1 MTSRRLILPA
11 LAVLAAAA
19 VAGCGSSDKKKTTSS
34 QASAPTPAPTT
45 STPAATTAVGQTVKL
60 SADPTGKLAFVP
72 KELSVSKPGTITLV
86 MTNPSSSGIPHGIAI
101 EGNGVDK
108 DGKVVQPGGTSTV
121 TVSLKKAGKYEL
133 YCPFD
138 SHKAQGM
145 TGDLTVGSA
154 KAASA
159 KPAAKSSSSGSSND
173 SSGGGSSSGGSS
185 SGGSSSSGSGSDS
198 GGGGGSGG
206 GY

>member
-1 MTSRRLILPA
+1 
-11 LAVLAAAA
+11 VLAAAV
-19 VAGCGSSDKKKTTSS
+19 VAGCGSSNKKKTTSS
-34 QASAPTPAPTT
+34 QASATT
-45 STPAATTAVGQTVKL
+45 TTPAATTGVGQTLRL

-72 KELSVSKPGTITLV
+72 KTLSVSKPGTITLV

-101 EGNGVDK
+101 EGNGIDK

-121 TVSLKKAGKYEL
+121 TVTLKKAGKYEF

-145 TGDLTVGSA
+145 TGDLTAGGA
-154 KAASA
+154 TAASA
-159 KPAAKSSSSGSSND
+159 KPAATSSSAGSSSG

-185 SGGSSSSGSGSDS
+185 
-198 GGGGGSGG
+198 GGGSGG
-206 GY
+206 DSGGSYSGGY

>member
-19 VAGCGSSDKKKTTSS
+19 VAGCGSSSKKTTSS
-34 QASAPTPAPTT
+34 QASLPVGSADSLTVCPTPVV
-45 STPAATTAVGQTVKL
+45 AAGVVVG
-60 SADPTGKLAFVP
+60 AGAGKLAFVP
-72 KELSVSKPGTITLV
+72 KTLSVSKPGTITLV
-86 MTNPSSSGIPHGIAI
+86 MTNPSSSGITHGIAI
-101 EGNGVDK
+101 QGNGVDK

-121 TVSLKKAGKYEL
+121 TVTLKKAGKYQL

-145 TGDLTVGSA
+145 TGDLTVGGA

-159 KPAAKSSSSGSSND
+159 KPAAQSSGSGSSSG
-173 SSGGGSSSGGSS
+173 SSGGGSSGGGSS
-185 SGGSSSSGSGSDS
+185 
-198 GGGGGSGG
+198 GGGSG
-206 GY
+206 Y

>member
-19 VAGCGSSDKKKTTSS
+19 VAGCGSSDKKKTTS
-34 QASAPTPAPTT
+34 APAAAPT
-45 STPAATTAVGQTVKL
+45 STPAATGAVGQTLKL

-86 MTNPSSSGIPHGIAI
+86 LTNPSSSGIPHAIAI
-101 EGNGVDK
+101 EGNGIDK

-121 TVSLKKAGKYEL
+121 TVSLTKAGKYEL
-133 YCPFD
+133 YCPVD

-145 TGDLTVGSA
+145 TGDLTVGGA
-154 KAASA
+154 KPASA
-159 KPAAKSSSSGSSND
+159 KPAATSTDSGSS
-173 SSGGGSSSGGSS
+173 
-185 SGGSSSSGSGSDS
+185 
-198 GGGGGSGG
+198 GGGSGG

>member
-19 VAGCGSSDKKKTTSS
+19 VAGCGSSTKKKTTSS
-34 QASAPTPAPTT
+34 QASA
-45 STPAATTAVGQTVKL
+45 PAATTAVGQTVKL
-60 SADPTGKLAFVP
+60 AADPTGKLAFVP

-101 EGNGVDK
+101 EGNGIDK

-121 TVSLKKAGKYEL
+121 TVTLKKAGKYEL

-145 TGDLTVGSA
+145 TANLTVSGA
-154 KAASA
+154 KTASA
-159 KPAAKSSSSGSSND
+159 KPAAKSSSSGASNG
-173 SSGGGSSSGGSS
+173 SSGSGSSSGGSS
-185 SGGSSSSGSGSDS
+185 
-198 GGGGGSGG
+198 GGGGGSG
-206 GY
+206 Y

>member
-1 MTSRRLILPA
+1 MTSRRFILPA

-19 VAGCGSSDKKKTTSS
+19 VAGCGSSSKKKTTSS
-34 QASAPTPAPTT
+34 QASAPAPAPTT
-45 STPAATTAVGQTVKL
+45 TPPATTGVGQTLRL

-72 KELSVSKPGTITLV
+72 KTLSVSKPGTITLV

-101 EGNGVDK
+101 EGNGIDK

-121 TVSLKKAGKYEL
+121 TVTLKKAGKYEF

-145 TGDLTVGSA
+145 TGDLTAAGA
-154 KAASA
+154 KAAST
-159 KPAAKSSSSGSSND
+159 KPAAQSSSSGASGGSSSGG

-185 SGGSSSSGSGSDS
+185 
-198 GGGGGSGG
+198 GGGGG
-206 GY
+206 Y

>member
-45 STPAATTAVGQTVKL
+45 TPAATTAVGQTVKL

-121 TVSLKKAGKYEL
+121 RVTLKKAGKYEL

-145 TGDLTVGSA
+145 TGDLTVGGA

-159 KPAAKSSSSGSSND
+159 KPAAKSSSSGASND
-173 SSGGGSSSGGSS
+173 SSGGGSSSGGS
-185 SGGSSSSGSGSDS
+185 GSDS
-198 GGGGGSGG
+198 GGSSG
-206 GY
+206 Y

>member
-11 LAVLAAAA
+11 LAVLVAAA
-19 VAGCGSSDKKKTTSS
+19 VAGCGSSDKKTTSA

-45 STPAATTAVGQTVKL
+45 TPAATTGVGQTLRL
-60 SADPTGKLAFVP
+60 SADPTGTLAFVP
-72 KELSVSKPGTITLV
+72 KQLSVSKPRTVTLV
-86 MTNPSSSGIPHGIAI
+86 MTNPTSSGIPHAIAI

-121 TVSLKKAGKYEL
+121 TVALTKAGKYEL

-138 SHKAQGM
+138 SHKAKGM
-145 TGDLTVGSA
+145 TGDLTVGGA

-159 KPAAKSSSSGSSND
+159 KPAAKPSSSGAGND
-173 SSGGGSSSGGSS
+173 SSG
-185 SGGSSSSGSGSDS
+185 GSGSDS
-198 GGGGGSGG
+198 GGGGYSGG
-206 GY
+206 Y

>member
-19 VAGCGSSDKKKTTSS
+19 VAGCGSSSNKKTTSS
-34 QASAPTPAPTT
+34 QASLPAPAPTT
-45 STPAATTAVGQTVKL
+45 TPAATTGVGQTVRL

-72 KELSVSKPGTITLV
+72 KTLSVSKPGTITLV

-101 EGNGVDK
+101 QGNGVDK

-121 TVSLKKAGKYEL
+121 TVTLKKAGKYQL

-145 TGDLTVGSA
+145 TGDLTVGGA

-159 KPAAKSSSSGSSND
+159 KPTAQ
-173 SSGGGSSSGGSS
+173 
-185 SGGSSSSGSGSDS
+185 SSGSGSS
-198 GGGGGSGG
+198 NGSSGGGSGG
-206 GY
+206 GGSSGGGSGY

>member
-19 VAGCGSSDKKKTTSS
+19 VAGCGSSSKKNTTSS
-34 QASAPTPAPTT
+34 PASTSATT
-45 STPAATTAVGQTVKL
+45 AAAAPAATTAVGQTLKL
-60 SADPTGKLAFVP
+60 SADPTGKLAFTP
-72 KELSVSKPGTITLV
+72 KTLTVSKPGTVTLV

-101 EGNGVDK
+101 SGNGIDK

-121 TVSLKKAGKYEL
+121 TVTLPKGGTYQF

-145 TGDLTVGSA
+145 TGSLTVGGA
-154 KAASA
+154 KAAST
-159 KPAAKSSSSGSSND
+159 KPAAKPSTSSSG
-173 SSGGGSSSGGSS
+173 SGGSS
-185 SGGSSSSGSGSDS
+185 SGGSGS
-198 GGGGGSGG
+198 GGGSG
-206 GY
+206 Y

>member
-1 MTSRRLILPA
+1 
-11 LAVLAAAA
+11 VLAAAV
-19 VAGCGSSDKKKTTSS
+19 VAGCGSSSKKKTTSS
-34 QASAPTPAPTT
+34 QASAPTTT
-45 STPAATTAVGQTVKL
+45 TPAATTGVGQTLRL

-72 KELSVSKPGTITLV
+72 KTLSVSKPGTITLV

-101 EGNGVDK
+101 EGNGIDK

-121 TVSLKKAGKYEL
+121 TVTLKKAGKYEF

-145 TGDLTVGSA
+145 TGDLTAGGA

-159 KPAAKSSSSGSSND
+159 KPAATSSSAGSSSG
-173 SSGGGSSSGGSS
+173 SSGGGSSNGDGS
-185 SGGSSSSGSGSDS
+185 S
-198 GGGGGSGG
+198 GGGG
-206 GY
+206 Y